1 MITNEVVTNS
11 KPITLIKA
19 KNQAEELRLRF
30 ESGELDISEMPKK
43 KIEAIKNGG
52 IINRIVIHE
61 DNSLWYY
68 GPHSNAQ
75 RYETVIKRNRNRMY
89 VNGKYIP
96 VSHPFHTSGRYVW
109 DLSALNSFNSLSN
122 IELVD
127 CDTSGEIYI
136 IENHLFDGWV
146 KVGMAVD
153 SNKRLK
159 DYYTY
164 TPQKNNDSY
173 KLAHTITV
181 NNRMVAE
188 SEIHNLL
195 EDECLRSK
203 EWFNISLERAK
214 AILDSYAEI
223 YP

>member
-1 MITNEVVTNS
+1 MIVEEIVTNS
-11 KPITLIKA
+11 KPITLIEA
-19 KNQAEELRLRF
+19 KNEAEELRLQF
-30 ESGELDISEMPKK
+30 ENGELDISEMPKN

-52 IINRIVIHE
+52 ITNRIVIH
-61 DNSLWYY
+61 DDGSLWYY
-68 GPHSNAQ
+68 GPWANAQ
-75 RYETVIKRNRNRMY
+75 RYDTVIKRNRNRMY

-96 VSHPFHTSGRYVW
+96 VSHPFHTAGRYVW
-109 DLSALNSFNSLSN
+109 DATALNSFNALSN
-122 IELVD
+122 IELID

-136 IENHLFDGWV
+136 IENPLFEGWV

-164 TPQKNNDSY
+164 TPQKNNESY
-173 KLAHTITV
+173 TLAHTITV

-195 EDECLRSK
+195 ESECVRSK

-214 AILDSYAEI
+214 TILNEYVES
-223 YP
+223 